1 MSAQTLGLK
10 RHIHYNNLV
19 EPIPSQKEVLGQT
32 RKSESLD
39 LDVERMSGSFQQ
51 VKAMEK
57 PISRVLMTTIL
68 CMMMFGLH
76 RALPTCF

>member
-1 MSAQTLGLK
+1 
-10 RHIHYNNLV
+10 V
-19 EPIPSQKEVLGQT
+19 EPIPSQKEVLGHT

-39 LDVERMSGSFQQ
+39 IDVKRMSGSFQQ

-68 CMMMFGLH
+68 CMMMLG
-76 RALPTCF
+76 